1 MDKSQKEHDTEH
13 ILGGSICMK
22 LPNRQ
27 NKSTVKKMQNHGEEL
42 PEEGE

>member
-1 MDKSQKEHDTEH
+1 MEKVFSLTITTKWTIKIHDMDKSQKEHDTEH

-27 NKSTVKKMQNHGEEL
+27 N
-42 PEEGE
+42 